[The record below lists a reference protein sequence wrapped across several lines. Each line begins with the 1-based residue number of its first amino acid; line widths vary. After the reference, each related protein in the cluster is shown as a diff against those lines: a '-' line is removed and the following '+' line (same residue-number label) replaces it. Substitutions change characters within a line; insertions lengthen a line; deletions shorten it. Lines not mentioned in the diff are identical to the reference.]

1 MTGKGTVQ
9 AVVLASGGL
18 DSCVAATLTADRW
31 GPESIAL
38 LHVSYGQ
45 RTASREERAMTAIAD
60 RLGVTRRLVIPL
72 SGLGAMGGS
81 SLTDQGWSIPEGT
94 GGGGEEIPSTY
105 VPFRNTVL
113 CSLAVAWAEALGA
126 GHVVLGAVQSDRA
139 GYPDCRTEYIEAL
152 NRVVDAG
159 TRPGTRI
166 EVQAPLID
174 MNKEQ
179 IIRLGVTLGA
189 PFELSWSCYGMEDRA
204 CGRCE
209 SCRTR
214 LEGFRAAGLTDP
226 VPYRPGMR
234 DRGEERPGETRP
246 D

>member
-1 MTGKGTVQ
+1 VR

-31 GPESIAL
+31 GPESVAL

-45 RTASREERAMTAIAD
+45 RTAAREERAMTAIAG
-60 RLGVTRRLVIPL
+60 RLGIARRLVIPL
-72 SGLGAMGGS
+72 PGLGAMGGS
-81 SLTDQGWSIPEGT
+81 SLTDTGLSIPDGA
-94 GGGGEEIPSTY
+94 GQGADEIPTTY

-126 GHVVLGAVQSDRA
+126 GYVVLGAVQSDRA
-139 GYPDCRTEYIEAL
+139 GYPDCRAEYIEAL
-152 NRVVDAG
+152 NGLVDAG

-166 EVQAPLID
+166 EVQAPLIA
-174 MNKEQ
+174 MGKEE
-179 IIRLGVTLGA
+179 IIRLGMTLGA
-189 PFELSWSCYGMEDRA
+189 PFELSWSCYGMEDQA

-214 LEGFRAAGLTDP
+214 LEGFRAAGLPDP
-226 VPYRPGMR
+226 VPYRPGV
-234 DRGEERPGETRP
+234 
-246 D
+246 